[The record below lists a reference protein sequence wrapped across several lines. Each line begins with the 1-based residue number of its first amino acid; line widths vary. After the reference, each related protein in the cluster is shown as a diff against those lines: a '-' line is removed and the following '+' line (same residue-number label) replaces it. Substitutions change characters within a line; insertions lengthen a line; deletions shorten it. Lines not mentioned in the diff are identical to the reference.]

1 MTIFDD
7 VWRRTDESDG
17 GKGQSSRRNRK
28 WSQQPE
34 KKSPRPDTATQNGQE
49 NQICEFCSKFST
61 SNIIIMVSCKKKKKG
76 GIIPVFSL
84 LNVWVGV
91 IVNHFSNNIIG
102 WKMTNKNQGNLYIAL
117 LPFTYP
123 IWNWNQAH
131 DLHIKFWM
139 NWGIIE
145 IWLDH
150 WAIQFT
156 FTCGYTIFPA
166 LSDSRFSPGTT
177 KAPIISVNPKSY

>member
-1 MTIFDD
+1 MIPATGKKVPSTGYGDPK
-7 VWRRTDESDG
+7 WARES
-17 GKGQSSRRNRK
+17 NL
-28 WSQQPE
+28 WVLQQVFHE
-34 KKSPRPDTATQNGQE
+34 QYYHYGFLQ
-49 NQICEFCSKFST
+49 
-61 SNIIIMVSCKKKKKG
+61 KKKKG

-131 DLHIKFWM
+131 DLHIKFWI
-139 NWGIIE
+139 NWGINE

-156 FTCGYTIFPA
+156 FTCGYTIFPD

>member
-1 MTIFDD
+1 MSD
-7 VWRRTDESDG
+7 VEQTSPMVEKDKVPDGTGSDP
-17 GKGQSSRRNRK
+17 SNR
-28 WSQQPE
+28 
-34 KKSPRPDTATQNGQE
+34 KKSPLDRIRRPKMGKR
-49 NQICEFCSKFST
+49 IKS
-61 SNIIIMVSCKKKKKG
+61 VSSAASFPRAILSLWFLAKKKEG

-91 IVNHFSNNIIG
+91 IVYHFSNNIIG

-131 DLHIKFWM
+131 DLHIKFWR

-156 FTCGYTIFPA
+156 FTCGYTIFPD